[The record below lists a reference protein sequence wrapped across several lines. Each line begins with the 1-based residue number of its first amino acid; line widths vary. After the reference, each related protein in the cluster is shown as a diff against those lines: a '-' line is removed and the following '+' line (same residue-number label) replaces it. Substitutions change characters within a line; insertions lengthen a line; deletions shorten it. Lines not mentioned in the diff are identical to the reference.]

1 MTKLNVKKRNETETG
16 KQYNKRLR
24 SSGEVP
30 ANIFGLKK
38 DSISI
43 AVNPIELTKIITNSK
58 LQKNQVITLVFD
70 EKNEENVLISDVDIN
85 LINNQIM
92 HVDFIRVNEK
102 QPVSINVPI
111 KSTGTAVGQKLGGVL
126 VNAKRT
132 VLISCLPS
140 DIPEYIDVDITE
152 LNIGDN
158 IRASNLSLDSKLTLV
173 SDPYDVLVKIES
185 TKVSKSFDSEDLD
198 DDAAEGDEAEGGEA
212 EGSAEASEGDSA
224 ESGDDA

>member
-38 DSISI
+38 ESVSI

-58 LQKNQVITLVFD
+58 LQKNQVLTLVFD

-85 LINNQIM
+85 LINNQIR
-92 HVDFIRVNEK
+92 HVDFVRVDEK

-126 VNAKRT
+126 VNAKGT

-140 DIPEYIDVDITE
+140 DIPVFIEVDITD
-152 LNIGDN
+152 LNIGEN

-173 SDPYDVLVKIES
+173 SDPYDVLIKIES

-198 DDAAEGDEAEGGEA
+198 DDATESDEA
-212 EGSAEASEGDSA
+212 EGSAEASGGDSD
-224 ESGDDA
+224 ESADDANSDS